1 MTTAYTYEQDFVGW
15 LNTQAELLKTG
26 KVNELDI
33 KNLVEE
39 IEAMGRSEKR
49 ELENR
54 MIILVMHLLK
64 WTFQPNYQS
73 RSWANTINE
82 QRRRISR
89 VIKDS
94 PSLKNSLN
102 DTEWFNDIWQ
112 SALYQ
117 AVSETGLD
125 IKIFPEQ
132 PIWTTQ
138 QILVDDFFPHHD
150 SESK

>member
-49 ELENR
+49 ELESR

-82 QRRRISR
+82 QRRRIGR

-117 AVSETGLD
+117 AMSETGLD

>member
-49 ELENR
+49 ELESR

-82 QRRRISR
+82 QRRRIGR

-132 PIWTTQ
+132 PIWTTR

>member
-49 ELENR
+49 ELESR

-82 QRRRISR
+82 QRRRIGR

-94 PSLKNSLN
+94 PSLKK
-102 DTEWFNDIWQ
+102 F
-112 SALYQ
+112 
-117 AVSETGLD
+117 
-125 IKIFPEQ
+125 
-132 PIWTTQ
+132 TQ
-138 QILVDDFFPHHD
+138 
-150 SESK
+150 

>member
-1 MTTAYTYEQDFVGW
+1 MATAYTYEQDFVGW

-49 ELENR
+49 ELESR

-82 QRRRISR
+82 QRRRIGR

>member
-49 ELENR
+49 ELESR

-64 WTFQPNYQS
+64 WTFQPNNQS

-82 QRRRISR
+82 QRRRIGR

>member
-49 ELENR
+49 ELESR

-82 QRRRISR
+82 QRRRIGR

-138 QILVDDFFPHHD
+138 QILVDEFFPHHD
-150 SESK
+150 NESK

>member
-1 MTTAYTYEQDFVGW
+1 
-15 LNTQAELLKTG
+15 
-26 KVNELDI
+26 
-33 KNLVEE
+33 
-39 IEAMGRSEKR
+39 
-49 ELENR
+49 

-82 QRRRISR
+82 QRRRIGR

>member
-49 ELENR
+49 ELESR

-82 QRRRISR
+82 QRRRIGR

-102 DTEWFNDIWQ
+102 DTEWFNYIWQ

>member
-49 ELENR
+49 ELESR

-82 QRRRISR
+82 QRRRIGR

-132 PIWTTQ
+132 AIWTTQ

>member
-39 IEAMGRSEKR
+39 SEAMGRSEKR
-49 ELENR
+49 ELESR

-82 QRRRISR
+82 QRRRIGR

>member
-49 ELENR
+49 ELESR
-54 MIILVMHLLK
+54 MIVLVMHLLK

-82 QRRRISR
+82 QRRRIGR

>member
-49 ELENR
+49 ELESR

-82 QRRRISR
+82 QRRRIGR

-125 IKIFPEQ
+125 I
-132 PIWTTQ
+132 
-138 QILVDDFFPHHD
+138 
-150 SESK
+150 

>member
-49 ELENR
+49 ELESR

-82 QRRRISR
+82 QRRSIGR
-89 VIKDS
+89 VFKDS

>member
-49 ELENR
+49 ELESR

-82 QRRRISR
+82 QRRRIGR

-132 PIWTTQ
+132 PNWTTQ
-138 QILVDDFFPHHD
+138 QNLVDDFFPHHD

>member
-49 ELENR
+49 ELESR

-82 QRRRISR
+82 QRRRIGR
-89 VIKDS
+89 VVKDS

>member
-49 ELENR
+49 ELESR

-73 RSWANTINE
+73 RSWANTMNE
-82 QRRRISR
+82 QRRRIGR

>member
-54 MIILVMHLLK
+54 MIILVMRLLK

-82 QRRRISR
+82 QRRRIGR

>member
-49 ELENR
+49 ELESR
-54 MIILVMHLLK
+54 MIILVMHVLK

>member
-49 ELENR
+49 ELESR

-82 QRRRISR
+82 QRRRIGR

-150 SESK
+150 SETK

>member
-49 ELENR
+49 ELQSR

-82 QRRRISR
+82 QRRRIGR

>member
-49 ELENR
+49 ELESR

-64 WTFQPNYQS
+64 WTFRPNYQS

-82 QRRRISR
+82 QRRRIGR

>member
-82 QRRRISR
+82 QRRRIGR

-102 DTEWFNDIWQ
+102 DTEWFNDICQ

-138 QILVDDFFPHHD
+138 QILVDNFFPHHN

>member
-39 IEAMGRSEKR
+39 IEAMGRGEKR

-82 QRRRISR
+82 QRRRIGR

>member
-49 ELENR
+49 ELESR

-82 QRRRISR
+82 QRRRIGR

-138 QILVDDFFPHHD
+138 PILVDDFFPHHD

>member
-15 LNTQAELLKTG
+15 LNTQAELLTTG

-49 ELENR
+49 ELESR

-82 QRRRISR
+82 QRRRIGR

>member
-49 ELENR
+49 ELESR

-82 QRRRISR
+82 KRRRIGR

-132 PIWTTQ
+132 AIWTTQ

>member
-82 QRRRISR
+82 QRRRIGR

-138 QILVDDFFPHHD
+138 QILVDDFF
-150 SESK
+150 SSS

>member
-49 ELENR
+49 ELESR

-73 RSWANTINE
+73 RSQANTINE
-82 QRRRISR
+82 QRRRIGR

>member
-33 KNLVEE
+33 KNLVVE

-49 ELENR
+49 ELESR

-82 QRRRISR
+82 QRRRIGR

>member
-49 ELENR
+49 ELESR

>member
-49 ELENR
+49 ELESR

-82 QRRRISR
+82 QRRRIGR

-102 DTEWFNDIWQ
+102 DTEWFNEIWQ

>member
-82 QRRRISR
+82 QRRRIGR

>member
-15 LNTQAELLKTG
+15 LNTQAELLNTG

-49 ELENR
+49 ELESR

-82 QRRRISR
+82 QRRRIGR

>member
-49 ELENR
+49 ELESR

-82 QRRRISR
+82 QRRRIGR

-132 PIWTTQ
+132 PIWSTQ

>member
-49 ELENR
+49 ELESR
-54 MIILVMHLLK
+54 MIILVMHLLI

-82 QRRRISR
+82 QRRRIGR

>member
-49 ELENR
+49 ELESR

-82 QRRRISR
+82 QRRRIGR

-102 DTEWFNDIWQ
+102 DTEWFDDIWQ

>member
-49 ELENR
+49 ELESR

-82 QRRRISR
+82 QRRRIGR

-117 AVSETGLD
+117 DVSETGLD

>member
-49 ELENR
+49 ELESR

-82 QRRRISR
+82 QRRRIGR

-132 PIWTTQ
+132 PFLTSQ

>member
-49 ELENR
+49 ELESR

-82 QRRRISR
+82 QRRRIGR